1 MVREREYTPQGNLR
15 LYLPEYG
22 EYMRRWDGKPTSDLV
37 AQVCE
42 LRGGRTTTGN
52 LLGVYATVVSLGQ
65 APRQNRKHVMSDP
78 LEGTSSSYLQ
88 EVSNKNHDKD

>member
-1 MVREREYTPQGNLR
+1 MARERGYTPQDNLW

-22 EYMRRWDGKPTSDLV
+22 EYLRRWDGKPTSDLA

-52 LLGVYATVVSLGQ
+52 LSGINATVVAQGQ
-65 APRQNRKHVMSDP
+65 APRWNGRDDDMSDP
-78 LEGTSSSYLQ
+78 LEGIFSLYL
-88 EVSNKNHDKD
+88 